1 MTHASTQTRLS
12 YGFAQSQGV
21 ILLPVSEES
30 AEPRC
35 QYRHDASFEALIE
48 AQRVSGAAVTFE
60 EISAADFEAAL
71 GTIYRDSASEAAQV
85 AADADD
91 DLASLADTAA
101 SIDDLL
107 AQNDDAPVVRLI
119 NALLLEAVKEGAS
132 DVHIETEERRLLV
145 RFRVDGILREV
156 ISPKRALAPLLV
168 SRIKVMGKLDI
179 AEKRL
184 PQDGRVSLR
193 VGGYDLDVRIS
204 TIPSQ
209 FGERVVLRLL
219 DRGQTLRGIDH
230 LGLSDRDNTVLKR
243 ILSLPD
249 GMVLV
254 TGPTGSGK
262 TTTLYAGLDMLND
275 RQRNIMTVEDPIEYT
290 MDGVGQMQVNA
301 KTDLSFA
308 RGLRAILRQD
318 PDVIMVGEIRDRE
331 TAQIAVESAMTGH
344 LVISTLHTNTAIGAV
359 SRLVEM
365 GVERFLLAPML
376 RGLIAQRLVRRNCT
390 DCLGDHEVTQAESD
404 LLGQKI
410 KPGEIV
416 KKGLGCDTC
425 QASGYRGRLPLY
437 EIIEVDGA
445 LERKMHEGQSE
456 AELIAAARDRG
467 PSILDDGIAKM
478 RLGLTTAQEVAR
490 AIHDGAPPQPSIS
503 LAASQEDE

>member
-1 MTHASTQTRLS
+1 MEITPPRLQ
-12 YGFAQSQGV
+12 YGFAQAQGV
-21 ILLPVSEES
+21 ILTADKLGLT
-30 AEPRC
+30 C
-35 QYRHDASFEALIE
+35 QYRKGASAVSLIE
-48 AQRVSGAAVTFE
+48 AQRVAGRAIPFE
-60 EISAADFEAAL
+60 EVPATEFEAAL
-71 GTIYRDSASEAAQV
+71 GATYRDSASEAAQV

-101 SIDDLL
+101 SVDDLL

-119 NALLLEAVKEGAS
+119 NALLLEAVREGAS

-145 RFRVDGILREV
+145 RFRIDGVLREV

-193 VGGYDLDVRIS
+193 VGGYELDVRIS

-230 LGLSDRDNTVLKR
+230 LGLTDSDLTKLKR
-243 ILSLPD
+243 ILNRPD

-290 MDGVGQMQVNA
+290 MDGVGQMQVHA
-301 KTDLSFA
+301 KTDLTFA

-344 LVISTLHTNTAIGAV
+344 LLISTLHTNTAIGAV

-376 RGLIAQRLVRRNCT
+376 RGLVAQRLVRKICQS
-390 DCLGDHEVTQAESD
+390 CALDHEITVAEAA
-404 LLGQKI
+404 LLSGKI
-410 KPGEIV
+410 AVGTVV
-416 KKGLGCDTC
+416 KKGTGCDEC
-425 QASGYRGRLPLY
+425 HASGFRGRLPLY
-437 EIIEVDGA
+437 EIIEIDSD
-445 LERKMHEGQSE
+445 LERLIHEGLSE
-456 AELIAAARDRG
+456 AELIAAARVRG
-467 PSILDDGIAKM
+467 PGILADGIVKM
-478 RLGLTTAQEVAR
+478 QQGLTTPQEVAR
-490 AIHDGAPPQPSIS
+490 AVHEDPSVLDGYA
-503 LAASQEDE
+503 

>member
-1 MTHASTQTRLS
+1 MNDMTPPVRLA
-12 YGFAQSQGV
+12 YGFAQTNGV
-21 ILLPVSEES
+21 VVLQHAGITCCHYRADAPV
-30 AEPRC
+30 
-35 QYRHDASFEALIE
+35 DALIE
-48 AQRVSGAAVTFE
+48 AQRVHGRPLPFE
-60 EISAADFEAAL
+60 QVSAAEFEATL
-71 GTIYRDSASEAAQV
+71 GTLYRDSASEAAQV

-101 SIDDLL
+101 SVDDLL

-145 RFRVDGILREV
+145 RFRIDGVLREV
-156 ISPKRALAPLLV
+156 LSPKRALAPLLT

-230 LGLSDRDNTVLKR
+230 LGLSDRDNAALKR
-243 ILSLPD
+243 ILSRPD

-359 SRLVEM
+359 ARLVEM

-376 RGLIAQRLVRRNCT
+376 RGLIAQRLVRRNCPH
-390 DCLGDHEVTQAESD
+390 CLVDHVLTQTESD
-404 LLGQKI
+404 LLAGKV
-410 KPGEIV
+410 PAGTTV
-416 KKGLGCDTC
+416 RKGTGCETC
-425 QASGYRGRLPLY
+425 HGSGYRGRLPLY
-437 EIIEVDGA
+437 EVIEIDTD
-445 LERKMHEGQSE
+445 LERMMHEGKSE
-456 AELIAAARDRG
+456 AALIAAARDRG
-467 PSILDDGIAKM
+467 PGILLDGITKM
-478 RLGLTTAQEVAR
+478 QQGMTTAQEVAR
-490 AIHDGAPPQPSIS
+490 AVHEDSIPP
-503 LAASQEDE
+503 EVET

>member
-1 MTHASTQTRLS
+1 MTNASTQTRLS

-21 ILLPVSEES
+21 ILLPVSEDR

-60 EISAADFEAAL
+60 EISAGEFEAAL

-230 LGLSDRDNTVLKR
+230 LGLSDRDNMVLKR
-243 ILSLPD
+243 ILALPD

-390 DCLGDHEVTQAESD
+390 DCLGDHELTQAESD
-404 LLGQKI
+404 LLGHKI

-425 QASGYRGRLPLY
+425 QDSGFRGRLPLY

-490 AIHDGAPPQPSIS
+490 AIHDGAPPQPSVS
-503 LAASQEDE
+503 LAAPQEDE

>member
-1 MTHASTQTRLS
+1 MTNASTQTRLS
-12 YGFAQSQGV
+12 YVFAQSQGV
-21 ILLPVSEES
+21 ILLPVSEDR

-60 EISAADFEAAL
+60 EISAGEFEAAL

-230 LGLSDRDNTVLKR
+230 LGLSDRDNMVLKR
-243 ILSLPD
+243 ILALPD

-390 DCLGDHEVTQAESD
+390 DCLGDHELTQAESD
-404 LLGQKI
+404 LLGHKI

-425 QASGYRGRLPLY
+425 QDSGFRGRLPLY
-437 EIIEVDGA
+437 EIIEIDGA

-490 AIHDGAPPQPSIS
+490 AIHDGAPPQPSVS
-503 LAASQEDE
+503 LAAPQEDE

>member
-1 MTHASTQTRLS
+1 
-12 YGFAQSQGV
+12 
-21 ILLPVSEES
+21 
-30 AEPRC
+30 
-35 QYRHDASFEALIE
+35 
-48 AQRVSGAAVTFE
+48 
-60 EISAADFEAAL
+60 L

-425 QASGYRGRLPLY
+425 QASGFRGRLPLY